1 MQRSRSDS
9 TADLCTVFRLQSRIC
24 CGPGIV
30 RRPPA
35 WRFTKSFGRMMI
47 PRWFAVFAKLARSY
61 SASRSSR
68 RAHIPTTIPRLL
80 RRRIH
85 GTPPIGQASPRAVLP
100 SRPQRVFV
108 LVRWVQIQAAQSVG
122 RPPPMELPGL
132 SRLGAASVATA
143 CLNLLRHWTTSVR
156 LPVALPMRGC
166 SCRPLQ
172 AAIQRIQQHCL
183 TWCRTIWLQQLRVE
197 RACESVSTPNGTR
210 MTSMTPLAALSLRR
224 RRHFAHSAPKLSRC
238 RSLIPR
244 R

>member
-1 MQRSRSDS
+1 MRRSRADS
-9 TADLCTVFRLQSRIC
+9 TADLCTVFRLQLKIS

-35 WRFTKSFGRMMI
+35 WGFTKSFGRMRM

-68 RAHIPTTIPRLL
+68 RAHTPTTIPRLL

-85 GTPPIGQASPRAVLP
+85 GTPPIGQASPRAALP

-108 LVRWVQIQAAQSVG
+108 SVHWVRIQVAQSVG
-122 RPPPMELPGL
+122 RPLPMESPGL

-156 LPVALPMRGC
+156 LPVALPMQGC

-172 AAIQRIQQHCL
+172 AAIQLIQQHCL
-183 TWCRTIWLQQLRVE
+183 TWCRAIQLQQLRVE
-197 RACESVSTPNGTR
+197 RVCESVSTPNGTR
-210 MTSMTPLAALSLRR
+210 MTSMTPLAALLLPRR
-224 RRHFAHSAPKLSRC
+224 RYFAHSAPKSSRC